1 MTKIR
6 NYEQFPE
13 LGQLHTMDMR
23 MQFKRLIP
31 RVQNTQEADQGSE
44 ALRGNGYFEQCC
56 GSDWAPNCGER
67 AAYQYRS
74 GLVCGMHVAR

>member
-23 MQFKRLIP
+23 MQLYRLIP
-31 RVQNTQEADQGSE
+31 RVPNTQEADRGSN
-44 ALRGNGYFEQCC
+44 ALRVNGYFEQCC
-56 GSDWAPNCGER
+56 GVVSF
-67 AAYQYRS
+67 
-74 GLVCGMHVAR
+74 